1 MPSATLNVRIPNA
14 EKMKAE
20 AILSAIGLNASE
32 AVRMFYRQII
42 YTGGLPFDL
51 KLPPETLQAMRDA
64 EEGRTEPLTIEEL
77 QAQLDAIR

>member
-51 KLPPETLQAMRDA
+51 KLPPETIQAMRDA
-64 EEGRTEPLTIEEL
+64 EEGRTEPLTMEEL

>member
-51 KLPPETLQAMRDA
+51 KLPPETLQAMQDA

>member
-51 KLPPETLQAMRDA
+51 KLPPETLQAMQDA
-64 EEGRTEPLTIEEL
+64 EEGRTEPLTMEEL